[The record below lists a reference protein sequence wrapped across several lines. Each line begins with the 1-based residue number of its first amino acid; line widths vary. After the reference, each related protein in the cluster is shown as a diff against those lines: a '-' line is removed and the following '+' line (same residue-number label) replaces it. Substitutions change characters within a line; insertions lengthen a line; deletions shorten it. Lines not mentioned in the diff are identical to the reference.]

1 MTAGASNP
9 DVSNVFALRDASH
22 HDRKSTGNFLGEDPV
37 HGSKSRPVEVRMSSF
52 RLAIIGGGPRAMTI
66 LERLAEHKE
75 RLSCHVNLDVLL
87 IDPGNLGEGSHPT
100 DQANHLLINTLASQV
115 TMYPP
120 HGSVG
125 GDTAPSLLDWA
136 AAQGYRRFADG
147 YRIALEPEGEPLRG
161 DHLPR
166 FLLGRYLAA
175 FRREVIAAL
184 PANIRVQHVR
194 AWATDVQLEGDDFA
208 IELDNGQTLFASHVI
223 LAMGHGHRAPTAYD
237 RRLAAFAQAGRAANS
252 HLAYFASPY
261 PISKLDTIAAGARV
275 AIQGLGLTAHDVVS
289 ALTIGRGGV
298 YGEQSGRLV
307 YRPSGREPGLW
318 LCSRHTLPFA
328 ARGINQK
335 GLAGRHVCQF
345 FTRQAVKHLAGK
357 RRAQID
363 FESQL
368 LPLVIKEMAYAYRLA
383 EGGEPID
390 AEHFEPTAEEVRLIR
405 RILWPLESANFGSR
419 AEFRSWFLARM
430 SEDLK
435 EAYRGNC
442 TSGVKAATD
451 VLRDAREGFREAVEF
466 GGLTP
471 ASHRYFLEQFNPITN
486 RVSFGPPLRRNEEWI
501 ALFEAGILDVAG
513 GPVTRIETPED
524 DCAFRIAC
532 DYPGACEH
540 IAVDAVI
547 SARLDNRSPLTDS
560 MRLSANL
567 MRRGLL
573 RPFMN
578 GDYHPGGIDIDEK
591 LRVKDA
597 GGAVQP
603 RLWAIGFVVEGPHFY
618 THALPR
624 PGIASRQTVDA
635 EHVVLDLY
643 DDIAV
648 NAPAR
653 VGVARD
659 PQREVV

>member
-1 MTAGASNP
+1 MSASASKP
-9 DVSNVFALRDASH
+9 PASKVFALRDASH
-22 HDRKSTGNFLGEDPV
+22 YDRKSTESFLGEDPV
-37 HGSKSRPVEVRMSSF
+37 HASRIRSRETGMTSF
-52 RLAIIGGGPRAMTI
+52 HLAIIGGGPRALTI
-66 LERLAEHKE
+66 LERLAQHKE
-75 RLSCHVNLDVLL
+75 RLSRHVSLTVTL

-120 HGSVG
+120 HSSVG

-147 YRIALEPEGEPLRG
+147 YRIAPEPEGEPLRG

-175 FRREVIAAL
+175 FRREVISAL
-184 PANIRVQHVR
+184 PGNIRVQHVR
-194 AWATDVQLEGDDFA
+194 AWAADIRFEDGDYA
-208 IELDNGQTLFASHVI
+208 IDLDNGQTLFASHVI

-237 RRLAAFAQAGRAANS
+237 RRLAAFAEAGRAANS

-261 PISKLDTIAAGARV
+261 PISKLDTIAEGAQV

-298 YGEQSGRLV
+298 YREQNGKLV
-307 YRPSGREPGLW
+307 YRPSGREPRLW

-335 GLAGRHVCQF
+335 GLTGRHICQF
-345 FTRQAVKHLAGK
+345 FTRQAVKHVAGK

-363 FESQL
+363 FESEL
-368 LPLVIKEMAYAYRLA
+368 LPLVLKEMAYAYRIA

-390 AEHFEPTAEEVRLIR
+390 AESFEPAPEEISLIR
-405 RILWPLESANFGSR
+405 RILWPLEGVNFGSP
-419 AEFRSWFLARM
+419 AEFRTWFLARL
-430 SEDLK
+430 SEDLQ

-466 GGLTP
+466 AGLTP

-524 DCAFRIAC
+524 DCAFRVAS
-532 DYPGACEH
+532 DYPGVSEH
-540 IAVDAVI
+540 IKVDAVV
-547 SARLDNRSPLTDS
+547 SARLDNRSPLTDATP
-560 MRLSANL
+560 LSANL
-567 MRRGLL
+567 LRRGLL

-578 GDYHPGGIDIDEK
+578 GEYHPSGIDVDEN
-591 LRVKDA
+591 LRVKNA

-635 EHVVLDLY
+635 EHVVLALY

-653 VGVARD
+653 VGVAAD